1 MIFVVAYQKILQLA
15 YIDKFLSDVH
25 LEFRDKYKNEL
36 NGGVARSF
44 VNYTF
49 SDEYNN
55 ILSESEQWA
64 KLQATMP
71 KKMRSFTD
79 SMKSK
84 KTVASMIERKGDEK
98 DVKKSVKIVDI
109 KEDIDDKD
117 DDQFEKEDQILAN
130 RKKLAEK
137 LSKKKGDNK

>member
-1 MIFVVAYQKILQLA
+1 
-15 YIDKFLSDVH
+15 
-25 LEFRDKYKNEL
+25 
-36 NGGVARSF
+36 
-44 VNYTF
+44 
-49 SDEYNN
+49 
-55 ILSESEQWA
+55 
-64 KLQATMP
+64 
-71 KKMRSFTD
+71 
-79 SMKSK
+79 
-84 KTVASMIERKGDEK
+84 MIERKGDEK